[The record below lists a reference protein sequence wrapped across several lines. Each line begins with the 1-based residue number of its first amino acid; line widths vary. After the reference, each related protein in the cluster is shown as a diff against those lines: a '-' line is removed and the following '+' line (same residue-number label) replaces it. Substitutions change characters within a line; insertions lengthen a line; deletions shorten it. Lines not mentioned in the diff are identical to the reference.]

1 MSEPAP
7 PQLKQI
13 ARGIMQANAR
23 LGRLLELA
31 ERSQAASSDEAT
43 IPAGPL
49 FDLLQAID
57 DSLNAEA
64 VQLPAPRPSWWQ
76 RWLAPA
82 KPQARHPAWQG
93 LELARDRA
101 WQQLAALGIHP
112 SPQRGRPDPL
122 LHKVIQVLP
131 RPAEAEPGG
140 IATIHR
146 QGWCRD
152 GDDGPEPVR
161 VAEIS
166 VYQESAS

>member
-1 MSEPAP
+1 MSEPTH

-13 ARGIMQANAR
+13 SRGVMQANAR

-31 ERSQAASSDEAT
+31 ERSQAASSDDANL
-43 IPAGPL
+43 PAGPL
-49 FDLLQAID
+49 LDLLQAID
-57 DSLNAEA
+57 DSLCAGV
-64 VQLPAPRPSWWQ
+64 VQLPAPRSSWWQ

-82 KPQARHPAWQG
+82 EPQGRHPAWQG

-112 SPQRGRPDPL
+112 SPHRGRPDPL

-131 RPAEAEPGG
+131 CPEEGELG
-140 IATIHR
+140 SIASVHR

-161 VAEIS
+161 VAEVS